1 MTAKPKRTR
10 PAPALIPSLNADLHQ
25 SIRQLLLAA
34 RTQVRQTVN
43 TAMVQTYWLIGQK
56 IVEDEQGGHKR
67 AAYGKQVLPE
77 LARRLGEEF
86 GSGFSVQSLSNY
98 RQFYLTFPNF
108 SALRRNL
115 TWTHY
120 KSLLRITT
128 PQARDWYA
136 TEAAEQGWSGSSTNF
151 PTC

>member
-1 MTAKPKRTR
+1 MTDKSAVSKSTRKPAEDFNT
-10 PAPALIPSLNADLHQ
+10 DLHQ

-77 LARRLGEEF
+77 LARRLGVAF
-86 GSGFSVQSLSNY
+86 LFKACPTTGSF
-98 RQFYLTFPNF
+98 T
-108 SALRRNL
+108 
-115 TWTHY
+115 
-120 KSLLRITT
+120 
-128 PQARDWYA
+128 
-136 TEAAEQGWSGSSTNF
+136 
-151 PTC
+151 